1 MKKIIALAVAFV
13 AVAIISGPEA
23 NAQSFSFNNGFQ
35 FGAGT
40 QAARGNGRGLGFSPF
55 FGRGGFASRQVRPPY
70 FAEFP
75 PVYYS
80 GIVRR
85 PYGIS
90 PFAAPAGVTPV
101 ELNYAP
107 KAIEPAMVSNPF
119 FKKQSAAPISVIEK
133 ADDPKSTK
141 NKSTKVINQ
150 FYKSNM
156 VEEPGSIMHASYD
169 VLKDHN

>member
-1 MKKIIALAVAFV
+1 M
-13 AVAIISGPEA
+13 
-23 NAQSFSFNNGFQ
+23 
-35 FGAGT
+35 
-40 QAARGNGRGLGFSPF
+40 
-55 FGRGGFASRQVRPPY
+55 
-70 FAEFP
+70 
-75 PVYYS
+75 
-80 GIVRR
+80 
-85 PYGIS
+85 
-90 PFAAPAGVTPV
+90 